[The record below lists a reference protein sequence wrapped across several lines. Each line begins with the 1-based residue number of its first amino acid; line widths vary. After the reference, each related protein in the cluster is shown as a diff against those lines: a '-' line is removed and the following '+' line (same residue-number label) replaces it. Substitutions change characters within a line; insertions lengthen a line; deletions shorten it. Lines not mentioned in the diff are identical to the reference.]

1 MARLA
6 HRLRN
11 GCRFPDGSAFLRA
24 FSATRVFAS
33 LPRPRRLSPGFNLAS
48 AWRLS
53 RTRTKNPLIPFL
65 FNRYRF
71 AYLTPPGEIPR
82 IGKAGALIGF
92 HRVDS
97 AVSTFEEDT
106 GSIRVLLQ
114 SQTIPLRPQTSET
127 LDKFVFR
134 TLQKAGDG

>member
-1 MARLA
+1 MDAVFRTVPL
-6 HRLRN
+6 
-11 GCRFPDGSAFLRA
+11 FLSA

-33 LPRPRRLSPGFNLAS
+33 LPRPGRLSLGFNLAS
-48 AWRLS
+48 ASRLS
-53 RTRTKNPLIPFL
+53 KDDDEDLTKPLHPFFL
-65 FNRYRF
+65 HRDRF
-71 AYLTPPGEIPR
+71 AYLPPPGKIPR

-92 HRVDS
+92 HRLDT

-106 GSIRVLLQ
+106 APIRVLLQ
-114 SQTIPLRPQTSET
+114 SQAVPLRPQTSET